1 MKEYRRGQVLNA
13 AIQIILVLV
22 LISCPKSPTDP
33 EDIVEVDPREIV
45 VTVFPDIGTN
55 ATHFKPNVY
64 IVADSDTIQIG
75 ENYQIRCDYDGDGV
89 ADTEW
94 LDTIPRT
101 PLYSTHGKH
110 RLSIEIQH
118 STGSVDNAYCEIY
131 VQNLIE
137 VTPPNISGEYEN
149 NIDWSRDGTNRIAY
163 DAYGGE
169 LGANQSIFVM
179 DYPSGTPIKISSSPN
194 PGEYFFD
201 QFPEWSPDGDKIVC
215 SSSNG
220 LDLITVGNGHRT
232 TLIAEAGSTMKSWS
246 PDGRWLIYWGGSGG
260 RGATY
265 VYDFDTDSSLPLF
278 ENMGY
283 AAWSPD
289 GTQIAISEMVG
300 PDQAG
305 SFFKIIDFASGD
317 TLAAIQISNPG
328 DKLDWSPDGKW
339 ISMGF
344 DNKKVLSLFH
354 IETGKILTFQPDP
367 LTWCWW
373 PSWSEDGTILAFEG
387 QEAGG
392 GVHLSIWAIEFP
404 VEL

>member
-33 EDIVEVDPREIV
+33 EDILEVDPREIV

-64 IVADSDTIQIG
+64 IVADSETIQIG
-75 ENYQIRCDYDGDGV
+75 ESYQIRCDYDGDGV

-118 STGSVDNAYCEIY
+118 ITGSVDSAYCEIY

-169 LGANQSIFVM
+169 LGA
-179 DYPSGTPIKISSSPN
+179 
-194 PGEYFFD
+194 
-201 QFPEWSPDGDKIVC
+201 
-215 SSSNG
+215 
-220 LDLITVGNGHRT
+220 
-232 TLIAEAGSTMKSWS
+232 
-246 PDGRWLIYWGGSGG
+246 
-260 RGATY
+260 
-265 VYDFDTDSSLPLF
+265 
-278 ENMGY
+278 
-283 AAWSPD
+283 
-289 GTQIAISEMVG
+289 
-300 PDQAG
+300 
-305 SFFKIIDFASGD
+305 
-317 TLAAIQISNPG
+317 
-328 DKLDWSPDGKW
+328 
-339 ISMGF
+339 
-344 DNKKVLSLFH
+344 
-354 IETGKILTFQPDP
+354 
-367 LTWCWW
+367 
-373 PSWSEDGTILAFEG
+373 
-387 QEAGG
+387 
-392 GVHLSIWAIEFP
+392 
-404 VEL
+404 